1 MSTVNGSDLLAVE
14 RSGTLYKIRQDELS
28 TLNNTDLLAVERG
41 GTLYKIAA
49 SDLELVTG
57 TITQPVTVVT
67 PVNGSGT
74 NHGQNYNP
82 LSSAITAVDGG
93 GTVTTVE
100 TSEITGLTHEPDWRD
115 SITQGYGPWN
125 YRVFDADNATDVIN
139 GGASHGARQSDRC
152 GDNSINACHIMSFDF
167 RLVQT
172 NGLSVT
178 SALEVYTFE
187 NSSQGP
193 NYDTLHYRVNGG
205 SWIQASLGG
214 NGWLTVATSGT
225 VNTLDL
231 RHKESQYTSNRPA
244 VYGFRLNG
252 SIIHGLGRPT
262 LTLADNTNIS
272 NLAVN
277 DTVRQEPSYTPQ
289 TAAITSVTAGSS
301 GWDDVSS
308 SLSFPINITSI
319 GWDSGGGGDGCSLTA
334 IEIDGTVLDNTG
346 NRSGNTS
353 YSGTYYGGTTS
364 NIFDGNYQGASTH
377 TGLGGRPN
385 NFFINFGS
393 GVIPTAQSKVRLLW
407 GTESG
412 NWKINGT
419 TVKTGYGF
427 NSYATP
433 NQTLTFQANTDLA
446 DLAVND
452 TVTKVGD
459 TSKTGTIETLVPLSS
474 TMVTLNSN
482 FATGDQLNGPAF
494 QQTDTIRAISGNTIQ
509 LNNSAGRWF
518 ANENLAL
525 GKRESYNTK
534 LTFTDN
540 TELANM
546 MGTASMSD
554 SSGNPITSYSTS
566 NISAVSSAQPDYS
579 GEQTGNGLVTVE
591 YSNNNSSWSP
601 LSFYASNPLSDFFD
615 GRVGSYAQVGYTL
628 NTAFYV
634 RMTFSTPQG
643 KSGTYPVKIRSGS
656 RFTYN
661 QNTYVEINGVSANL
675 DDTNY
680 YHESTLNVTGTFT
693 QIKWYFFRAGAGT
706 TANFSGIE
714 VDGEPLIDR
723 GKTLT
728 FPDSTNFDKFA
739 LDEIVQEDTTNYHIE
754 NFSFQGYA
762 GGFKSG
768 THYNMFDDN
777 PNTTSDIGYP
787 GQAPH
792 MLFNAGSFYQPGDT
806 VKCTFHNHSTVQF
819 SVEYTDGTN
828 SGNLYSTG
836 TSSGNNRTISYTI
849 PAGKD
854 VSRIRVQDT
863 NMNNLL
869 QVVQWWKNNIPL
881 IHTQQGAPF
890 RIAVRKLDT
899 TNNKIYLDGG
909 TWSTGTALSKT
920 ITTPSISNVVKVDG
934 TELYGSG
941 LTGTFETGYY
951 LKGATSSIQ
960 APTAS
965 SVVFT
970 SANDNTAA
978 YNGTLSQL
986 LKRVWSLETSN
997 SASGPWSAA
1006 TTYDDTSVFATQTGA
1021 TAWAGRPTL
1030 LANTFYRVK
1039 VTYQATNAVDV
1050 TSAANIFRTGAA

>member
-14 RSGTLYKIRQDELS
+14 RSGTLYKLRQDELS

-49 SDLELVTG
+49 EDLELVTG
-57 TITQPVTVVT
+57 TINTPVTVVT

-82 LSSAITAVDGG
+82 LSSAITAVAGG
-93 GTVTTVE
+93 GSVTTVE

-115 SITQGYGPWN
+115 SITAGYGPWN

-139 GGASHGARQSDRC
+139 GGASHGARQGDRC

-231 RHKESQYTSNRPA
+231 RHKESQYTSNRPS

-308 SLSFPINITSI
+308 SLSFPITITSI

-346 NRSGNTS
+346 NRSGNTT
-353 YSGTYYGGTTS
+353 YSGTYYGGTTG
-364 NIFDGNYQGASTH
+364 NIFDGNYLGANTH

-412 NWKINGT
+412 NWKINGN

-427 NSYATP
+427 NSYATA

-459 TSKTGTIETLVPLSS
+459 TTKTGTIETLVPLSS

-525 GKRESYNTK
+525 GKREGYNTK

-540 TELANM
+540 TQLANM
-546 MGTASMSD
+546 MGTASMAD
-554 SSGNPITSYSTS
+554 SSGNILSYYESTGTIGTVTTAPTYSSGATVAYSTNNGGSWTNMNASSGKPLS
-566 NISAVSSAQPDYS
+566 NAFTGETLYYVTGGRAEYSLSLGTTYQVRLRLPSAIGSNFNTVKIWSGLRFCSISSVSVNGTSATIDSTQNQVVTTLTVSNQVQDIIWTCRRDGAGFS
-579 GEQTGNGLVTVE
+579 LGIDAIEVNGEMLVDGLVRL
-591 YSNNNSSWSP
+591 P
-601 LSFYASNPLSDFFD
+601 LSSN
-615 GRVGSYAQVGYTL
+615 G
-628 NTAFYV
+628 
-634 RMTFSTPQG
+634 
-643 KSGTYPVKIRSGS
+643 
-656 RFTYN
+656 
-661 QNTYVEINGVSANL
+661 NL
-675 DDTNY
+675 
-680 YHESTLNVTGTFT
+680 T
-693 QIKWYFFRAGAGT
+693 Q
-706 TANFSGIE
+706 
-714 VDGEPLIDR
+714 
-723 GKTLT
+723 
-728 FPDSTNFDKFA
+728 FA
-739 LDEIVQEDTTNYHIE
+739 V
-754 NFSFQGYA
+754 
-762 GGFKSG
+762 
-768 THYNMFDDN
+768 
-777 PNTTSDIGYP
+777 
-787 GQAPH
+787 
-792 MLFNAGSFYQPGDT
+792 GDT
-806 VKCTFHNHSTVQF
+806 VEQDTI
-819 SVEYTDGTN
+819 
-828 SGNLYSTG
+828 TG
-836 TSSGNNRTISYTI
+836 TSINSAVYGSFASGSLAGAFDGNTGANDRLGIRPNGSGASFDAQTVTNQLRVYCGVESGQGTLYLNKTINTNQAPNRNSPGWVDVTSY
-849 PAGKD
+849 
-854 VSRIRVQDT
+854 
-863 NMNNLL
+863 
-869 QVVQWWKNNIPL
+869 
-881 IHTQQGAPF
+881 
-890 RIAVRKLDT
+890 
-899 TNNKIYLDGG
+899 
-909 TWSTGTALSKT
+909 
-920 ITTPSISNVVKVDG
+920 ITTPFSLTDVGFHGGGNGAGADIYAIEIDGNILTETYLASGKIIHLDSTPSTPEIKVAPLNTGTWTSGKKVRKTFTTPTIGTVVKVDG
-934 TELYGSG
+934 TELYGSNVA
-941 LTGTFETGYY
+941 GTFTVGNY
-951 LKGATSSIQ
+951 LRGATSTIQ

-970 SANDNTAA
+970 SANDGTAA

-1006 TTYDDTSVFATQTGA
+1006 TTYDDTSVYATQSGA
-1021 TAWAGRPTL
+1021 TAWSGRPTL
-1030 LANTFYRVK
+1030 ATNTFYRVK
-1039 VTYQATNAVDV
+1039 VTYVATNAVDV